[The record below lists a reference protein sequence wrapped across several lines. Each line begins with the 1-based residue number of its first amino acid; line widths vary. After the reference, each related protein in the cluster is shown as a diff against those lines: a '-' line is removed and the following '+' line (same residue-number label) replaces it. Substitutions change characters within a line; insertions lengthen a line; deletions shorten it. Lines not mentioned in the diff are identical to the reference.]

1 MALDVSVTRESELLA
16 VKGRGTAA
24 LADLKGFAD
33 LIATICRE
41 EQRQLVLVDL
51 LDVSQSLTF
60 TEHLQLGVYI
70 AERLGF
76 LTRMATV
83 VPAQARSGNS
93 ERAAQKSG
101 LKLRT
106 FTSMGEARTWLDE
119 ALLSRPS
126 PPPAGR

>member
-1 MALDVSVTRESELLA
+1 MALDVSVVREAGLLA
-16 VKGRGTAA
+16 VKGRGAA
-24 LADLKGFAD
+24 TLPDLKGFAD

-41 EQRQLVLVDL
+41 EHRQFVLVDL
-51 LDVSQSLTF
+51 LHVEQSLTF

-83 VPAQARSGNS
+83 VPVEARSGNS

-101 LKLRT
+101 LRLRT
-106 FTSMGEARTWLDE
+106 FTDMAQARAWLRE
-119 ALLSRPS
+119 GRELS
-126 PPPAGR
+126 PPESPPA

>member
-1 MALDVSVTRESELLA
+1 MALDVSVAREAGLLA
-16 VKGRGTAA
+16 VKARGAA
-24 LADLKGFAD
+24 TLADFKGFAD

-41 EQRQLVLVDL
+41 EQREFVLVDL
-51 LDVSQSLTF
+51 LDVAQSLSF

-83 VPAQARSGNS
+83 VPEEARSGNS

-101 LKLRT
+101 LRLRT
-106 FTSMGEARTWLDE
+106 FTDLAQARAWVEDG
-119 ALLSRPS
+119 LLSRPR
-126 PPPAGR
+126 PPTA

>member
-1 MALDVSVTRESELLA
+1 MALEVSVTREDELLL
-16 VKGRGTAA
+16 VKGNGSAA

-33 LIATICRE
+33 MIATICRE
-41 EQRQLVLVDL
+41 EQRQFVLIDL
-51 LDVSQSLTF
+51 LDVQQSLSF

-83 VPAQARSGNS
+83 VPAQLRSGNS

-106 FTSMGEARTWLDE
+106 FTDLAEARAWVSSAPPT
-119 ALLSRPS
+119 PS
-126 PPPAGR
+126 AA

>member
-1 MALDVSVTRESELLA
+1 MALDVSVARESQLLA
-16 VKGRGTAA
+16 VSGRGEAT

-33 LIATICRE
+33 LIATICRD
-41 EQRQLVLVDL
+41 EQREFVLVNL
-51 LDVSQSLTF
+51 LDVTQALSF

-83 VPAQARSGNS
+83 VPVQARSGNS

-101 LKLRT
+101 LRLRT
-106 FTSMGEARTWLDE
+106 FTDMAQARAWLQDGV
-119 ALLSRPS
+119 LS
-126 PPPAGR
+126 PPQPPTA

>member
-1 MALDVSVTRESELLA
+1 MALDVSVAREEGLLV
-16 VKGRGTAA
+16 VKGRGEAH

-33 LIATICRE
+33 LVATICRD
-41 EQRQLVLVDL
+41 EQRDFVLVDL
-51 LDVSQSLTF
+51 LDVQQSLSF

-70 AERLGF
+70 AQKLSF

-83 VPAQARSGNS
+83 VPPAQRTGNS

-106 FTSMGEARTWLDE
+106 FTDLRAARDWI
-119 ALLSRPS
+119 AQPQ
-126 PPPAGR
+126 

>member
-1 MALDVSVTRESELLA
+1 MPLDVSVTRENELLV
-16 VKGRGTAA
+16 VKGRGDAA

-33 LIATICRE
+33 MIATICRE
-41 EQRQLVLVDL
+41 EQRQLVLIDL
-51 LDVSQSLTF
+51 LDVQQALSF

-83 VPAQARSGNS
+83 VPLDQRSGNS

-106 FTSMGEARTWLDE
+106 FSDLGEARAWM
-119 ALLSRPS
+119 SS
-126 PPPAGR
+126 GPATTSAA